1 MSSRSRL
8 LGFAATLL
16 TAAAVGLAGCAAGGA
31 APEQAGGTP
40 QRGGTLTFGTTGEP
54 DSWDVH
60 VSVSSLSALA
70 LRSVHDSL
78 VHQKADGTFEPWLA
92 KSWTVSDDGL
102 RYTFQLRE
110 DVTFSDGTKFDAE
123 AVKANFDHIVDP
135 ATKSRNAKTIIGPY
149 AGTEV
154 AGPFTAVVT
163 FKSPFSPFLSAASSP
178 YLGFHSPKTLAE
190 HKGDIAAGGKNVV
203 GTGPFVFTE
212 LKAGQEAVFTR
223 REGYAWAPGGGT
235 DKAEA
240 HLDSFRLQFLADDAA
255 RVGALSS
262 GQLDL
267 ADQVPATRLAE
278 LRAQNRVGLKDRDNV
293 GAPFTYNFNVTK
305 APFDNEDVRHA
316 IQSAVD
322 TEAITKGLFQ
332 GAYSRAW
339 SVLTASTPGYAAE
352 VEGSWGYD
360 QAKAKSLLDKAGYTA
375 ADADGYRT
383 RDGKRLALDLVYASE
398 FTSKEQLNYHT
409 ALKDSLKQVGVEL
422 VLKPLDTPSIVQ
434 AFGTGGYH
442 LGAFSF
448 TAPDGS
454 LLRTAF
460 HSTSLPGNGGSNVSR
475 VSDPELDGWLDEA
488 LRTPDVTA
496 RNALYAKVQRKVLA
510 EALVLPTFV
519 GKRSFGVQPRVHG
532 FELDVQNLPN
542 LERVWVG

>member
-8 LGFAATLL
+8 LGLAATLL

-31 APEQAGGTP
+31 APEQSGDTP
-40 QRGGTLTFGTTGEP
+40 RRGGTLTFGTTGEP

-60 VSVSSLSALA
+60 VAVSSLSALA

-78 VHQKADGTFEPWLA
+78 VHQKDDGTFEPWLA

-110 DVTFSDGTKFDAE
+110 DVTFSDGARFDAE

-154 AGPFTAVVT
+154 TGPFTAVVT

-178 YLGFHSPKTLAE
+178 YLGFHSPKALAG
-190 HKGDIAAGGKNVV
+190 HKADIAAGGKHVV

-240 HLDSFRLQFLADDAA
+240 HLDGFRLQFLADDAA

-262 GQLDL
+262 GQLDV

-278 LRAQNRVGLKDRDNV
+278 LRAQDRVALKDRDNV

-305 APFDNEDVRHA
+305 APFDDKDVRLA
-316 IQSAVD
+316 VQSAVD

-352 VEGSWGYD
+352 VERTWGFD
-360 QAKAKSLLDKAGYTA
+360 QAEAKKLLDGAGYA
-375 ADADGYRT
+375 ATDAEGYRT
-383 RDGKRLALDLVYASE
+383 RDGRRLALDLVYASE

-422 VLKPLDTPSIVQ
+422 VLKPLDTPSIVK
-434 AFGTGGYH
+434 AFGTGDYH

-460 HSTSLPGNGGSNVSR
+460 HSASLPANGGSNVSR
-475 VSDPELDGWLDEA
+475 VSDPEIDGWLDEA
-488 LRTPDVTA
+488 LRTADIGA

-519 GKRSFGVQPRVHG
+519 GKRSFGVQPRVRG
-532 FELDVQNLPN
+532 FELDVQNLPR
-542 LERVWVG
+542 LERVWVS